1 MKDNLPY
8 FSHDNNARRHP
19 KMQALIAEFG
29 YEGYGRFW
37 ALNERIAETSGA
49 CIDISKRVNK
59 LALAN
64 ELNFNGEELDVFLD
78 FLSSPDIDLIN
89 IENDLITTDRI
100 NELFGKVDNERERQ
114 RHKKSTGGKCQST
127 EVKEENTEVLPGENA
142 NLPGENDTDK
152 TRQDKNRQDNIKQK
166 DEKDLS
172 KLFIKLWQS
181 FPNEFNIFTRFKDFK
196 AWEKFWKQCNY
207 SPQHIETAVKNVVE
221 AIRRGDILPR
231 YVPKSPDDFVL
242 NGWLLRGLDDFKPK
256 EDEPK
261 RNSNIPDADQT
272 EKMIKEQKE
281 SRAEI
286 VYENVGMLSDAFKKT
301 AQLSAVNQGG

>member
-64 ELNFNGEELDVFLD
+64 ELNFNGEELEVFLD
-78 FLSSPDIDLIN
+78 FLSNPDIDLIN

-100 NELFGKVDNERERQ
+100 NELFGKVDNERERA
-114 RHKKSTGGKCQST
+114 RKNKKVTAENAKVT
-127 EVKEENTEVLPGENA
+127 EENAKVTV
-142 NLPGENDTDK
+142 ENDTDK
-152 TRQDKNRQDNIKQK
+152 TRQYKTKQDNIKQK
-166 DEKDLS
+166 GEKDLS
-172 KLFIKLWQS
+172 KLFIRLWQGH
-181 FPNEFNIFTRFKDFK
+181 PDEFNIFTRFKDFE
-196 AWEKFWKQCNY
+196 AWEKFWKKCNY
-207 SPQHIETAVKNVVE
+207 SPQHIETAVNNVVE

-256 EDEPK
+256 EGEKEEPRK
-261 RNSNIPDADQT
+261 TGGNYIADASQT
-272 EKMIKEQKE
+272 EKMLNEQRNDAKK
-281 SRAEI
+281 ADF
-286 VYENVGMLSDAFKKT
+286 ENIGVLSEAFKKT
-301 AQLSAVNQGG
+301 ARHS